1 MPDAWSTRLSSV
13 RPVALIVFLSA
24 LAALTFLVYAPALLL
39 GRPIS
44 PYFPLSVEILV
55 VAGAV
60 VYAADTKA
68 SPWVRLLG
76 AVVLFF
82 FLVYETYDA
91 LIYIG
96 FDRHGI
102 LYEDIQYAVNGLYFA
117 MGLIT
122 WEVLAGLL
130 IGLPLLFGVG
140 WIVVRLFRLVEVSG
154 RDPLTRLLLFASHA
168 VAWPLVLVVGP
179 AQEWGTENMTYKR
192 AVDVEQTRTV
202 AEKLAANAQASAALW
217 REMHT
222 LGEEAPV
229 DSTYHQY
236 DRLAL
241 DRRPDVQL
249 LTIESYG
256 EVLASHS
263 ELRGPFQHLLEETES
278 SLDDAGWHMATIYSD
293 APISG
298 GRSWLGIS
306 TTLAGTE
313 IDNQL
318 IYERFLGRESY
329 PNMTQFFRNQGYET
343 IKLQPAVHER
353 PGLPVSDPYGFDT
366 PLYMDDLE
374 YEGPDYGWGTVPDQ
388 YSLYF
393 THENHIAPSNQPT
406 FLFFHAVA
414 AHALWNYG
422 IPPYIDDWRA
432 FNTAEGDSPRRALAQ
447 RAEPDPGLLPDS
459 LTSPII
465 YGQDI
470 EIRYLRHVTYNMR
483 LFRDYLRDDAPD
495 GSLAIIF
502 GDHQPPIIEGE
513 SMGTPIHVLSTDE
526 ELIERF
532 RAHGFAPG
540 LNVMP
545 EELNDRIT
553 HAGLYSLLVRVL
565 SEHNDLP
572 DDELPPL
579 RPDGIPRSILAQ

>member
-1 MPDAWSTRLSSV
+1 MPDTWSARLREA

-24 LAALTFLVYAPALLL
+24 LAALTVLVYAPALLL
-39 GRPIS
+39 GRPVS
-44 PYFPLSVEILV
+44 PYFPLSIELLV
-55 VAGAV
+55 IATAV
-60 VYAADTKA
+60 IYAADTRA
-68 SPWVRLLG
+68 ALWMRLLG
-76 AVVLFF
+76 VGALFF
-82 FLVYETYDA
+82 LFVYETYDA

-117 MGLIT
+117 MTLIT
-122 WEVLAGLL
+122 WEVAVWIVVALPLL
-130 IGLPLLFGVG
+130 IGLG
-140 WIVVRLFRLVEVSG
+140 WVVMRLFRLLELSG
-154 RDPLTRLLLFASHA
+154 RDPSVRLLLFVLHLA
-168 VAWPLVLVVGP
+168 AWPLVLVVGP
-179 AQEWGTENMTYKR
+179 AQDWGPENLTYQR

-202 AEKLAANAQASAALW
+202 ASKLAANTQASVALW
-217 REMHT
+217 EEMRA
-222 LGEEAPV
+222 LAAEAPV
-229 DSTYHQY
+229 DSTYYQY
-236 DRLAL
+236 EAL
-241 DRRPDVQL
+241 DLNRRPDVQL

-256 EVLASHS
+256 EVLASHPD
-263 ELRGPFQHLLEETES
+263 LRAPFQHLLGETER
-278 SLDDAGWHMATIYSD
+278 SLHDAGWHTATIYSD

-306 TTLAGTE
+306 TTLAGTS

-318 IYERFLGRESY
+318 LYERFTGLDDY
-329 PNMTQFFRNQGYET
+329 PHGVDFLQQQGYET

-353 PGLPVSDPYGFDT
+353 PGLPISDPYDFDT
-366 PLYMDDLE
+366 PLYLDDLN

-393 THENHIAPSNQPT
+393 THERYIEPAEAPT
-406 FLFFHAVA
+406 FFFFHAVA

-422 IPPYIDDWRA
+422 LPPYVDDWRA
-432 FNTAEGDSPRRALAQ
+432 FNTAEGDSPRRTLAE

-459 LTSPII
+459 LTSPVI

-483 LFRDYLRDDAPD
+483 LFRDYLRDDAPE

-513 SMGTPIHVLSTDE
+513 SLGTPIHVLSTNDT
-526 ELIERF
+526 LIERF
-532 RAHGFAPG
+532 RDHGFVRG

-545 EELNDRIT
+545 EDAPERMT
-553 HAGLYSLLVRVL
+553 HAGLYPLLVRVL
-565 SEHNDLP
+565 AEYNELP
-572 DDELPPL
+572 DETLPPL
-579 RPDGIPRSILAQ
+579 CPEGVPRSILSP